1 MYPGSLTQNDPHFFP
16 VRNYMGLNNK
26 KPIFQEPHLVQGLF
40 LSWAFFNKKLILEWY
55 ANYFSLT
62 ILKRFQT
69 GCNFI

>member
-40 LSWAFFNKKLILEWY
+40 LSWAFFNK
-55 ANYFSLT
+55 N
-62 ILKRFQT
+62 
-69 GCNFI
+69 